1 LSGKDITN
9 DIPINVGNP
18 GTTALWVN
26 NAEDYDVAIGGLPFF
41 LAINDTFMYRRATA
55 AFRKDQFDSSK
66 EPGEQSLTG
75 WWLRSQSSFHYGT
88 GIKFYDTSSGESI
101 PYRFYNSEGVDV
113 WTLGQATLLKNASS
127 FKTGLTNCRFLQQ
140 MRYNGTDYIVYNDGL
155 SVNLV
160 TGAGAATIIGTAIG
174 SLWCLT
180 NDGSHI
186 YWADSTDMYKY
197 ELSTG
202 TTTAIYHK
210 GGFPTITSATAVW
223 VKQRLIAGFNQSLF
237 ELSPNASGVNLNT
250 VTPIYSHPNP
260 EWQWSAIVEGRQAIY
275 AAGYNGAQ
283 STIYRI
289 TVQESTGSLPTLTG
303 AIIAADLPNG
313 EYVTSMFV
321 YLGGYI
327 AIGTNRGV
335 RIGLIDDYGDISYG
349 PLVVKTTNPVYDF
362 DANDRFL
369 WAATSVNGK
378 VGTVRIDLSATTS
391 AGYYAY
397 ANDLNSETSGY
408 AKAVGFLGTSGRL
421 CFTDG
426 SSIWLEDESTLR
438 TSGWL
443 QTGAI
448 RYTTLEP
455 KHFKFMRARGSFTSG
470 SMDIE
475 TVDEN
480 GSTYSLISYS
490 SAIGSPE
497 VAISS
502 PDTSREFISFKFTL
516 YRDSTLTSTGPTLK
530 GYQLKALPAVKRQ
543 RIIQVPVWC
552 YDVETDRYNV
562 RTGYEGRAFIRLQ
575 ELEDVEANGDI
586 INYQDFT
593 TGERVQVL
601 VENIDFYRMTPPDK
615 RFDGFG
621 GRLVVSLRTV
631 L

>member
-1 LSGKDITN
+1 
-9 DIPINVGNP
+9 
-18 GTTALWVN
+18 
-26 NAEDYDVAIGGLPFF
+26 
-41 LAINDTFMYRRATA
+41 
-55 AFRKDQFDSSK
+55 
-66 EPGEQSLTG
+66 
-75 WWLRSQSSFHYGT
+75 
-88 GIKFYDTSSGESI
+88 
-101 PYRFYNSEGVDV
+101 
-113 WTLGQATLLKNASS
+113 
-127 FKTGLTNCRFLQQ
+127 
-140 MRYNGTDYIVYNDGL
+140 
-155 SVNLV
+155 
-160 TGAGAATIIGTAIG
+160 
-174 SLWCLT
+174 
-180 NDGSHI
+180 
-186 YWADSTDMYKY
+186 
-197 ELSTG
+197 
-202 TTTAIYHK
+202 
-210 GGFPTITSATAVW
+210 
-223 VKQRLIAGFNQSLF
+223 
-237 ELSPNASGVNLNT
+237 
-250 VTPIYSHPNP
+250 
-260 EWQWSAIVEGRQAIY
+260 
-275 AAGYNGAQ
+275 
-283 STIYRI
+283 
-289 TVQESTGSLPTLTG
+289 
-303 AIIAADLPNG
+303 
-313 EYVTSMFV
+313 MFV

-327 AIGTNRGV
+327 AIGTNRGI

-475 TVDEN
+475 TVDEDS
-480 GSTYSLISYS
+480 STYSLISYS

-502 PDTSREFISFKFTL
+502 PDSSREFISFKFTL